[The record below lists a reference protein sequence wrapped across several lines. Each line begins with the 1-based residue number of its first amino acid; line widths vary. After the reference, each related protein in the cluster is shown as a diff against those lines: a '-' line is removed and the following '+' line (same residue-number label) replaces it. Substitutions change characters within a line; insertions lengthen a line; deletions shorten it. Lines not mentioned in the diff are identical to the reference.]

1 MGEMGNSLV
10 HIYKK
15 KTGKLNLSY
24 FQKHIDLIDN
34 RNSSVAS
41 SVSNKS
47 DVASDL
53 LSSYLSSFI

>member
-1 MGEMGNSLV
+1 MGEMGNFLV

-15 KTGKLNLSY
+15 KTGKLHLSY
-24 FQKHIDLIDN
+24 FQKHIDLTD

-53 LSSYLSSFI
+53 SSSYLSSFT